1 MGEIPTR
8 HTLPRPWLTDAVL
21 DDKNAIA
28 QPYIAAAAAWSRA
41 FGVLS
46 LLCATLNV
54 TSGRTGMKRNEAEKC
69 RMELQKR
76 EIEVEAPENWGAPR

>member
-1 MGEIPTR
+1 MYHAIPTFYHYLPPTSHFFPPSVSKMGEIPTR

-46 LLCATLNV
+46 
-54 TSGRTGMKRNEAEKC
+54 
-69 RMELQKR
+69 
-76 EIEVEAPENWGAPR
+76 